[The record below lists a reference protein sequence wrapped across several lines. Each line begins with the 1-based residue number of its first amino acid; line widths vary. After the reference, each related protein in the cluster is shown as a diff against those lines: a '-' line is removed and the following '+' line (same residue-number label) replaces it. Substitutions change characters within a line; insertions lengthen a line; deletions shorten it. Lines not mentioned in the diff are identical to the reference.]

1 MSDSNY
7 KTLIGGRTMVETT
20 ALMDALKKALRA
32 KRITY
37 AEVAR
42 GLELSEASVKRL
54 LSRGGLTLERFE
66 TICHVAG
73 ISMVELVRETGR
85 GKDAVSQLDLA
96 QERVIMSDVR
106 LLLVAV
112 CALNHLSV
120 EDMVSVYDLTKADVI
135 KLLLRLEKID
145 FLELLPENRIRL
157 KVSRT
162 FAWRP
167 NGPIQQYFKARAQNE
182 FFRAHFDGDNEIM
195 LLSNATLPPATQALL
210 VQRLKR
216 LANEFAELHEEAKH
230 LPLGERRGATLLLA
244 MRPWEL
250 DEFHELRRRKPVA
263 EAAEKPGRATMLHSI
278 APMP

>member
-1 MSDSNY
+1 
-7 KTLIGGRTMVETT
+7 
-20 ALMDALKKALRA
+20 ALRA

-42 GLELSEASVKRL
+42 RLDLSEASVKRL

-66 TICHVAG
+66 QICQVAG
-73 ISMVELVRETGR
+73 IRMVELVRETDR
-85 GKDAVSQLDLA
+85 GKDMVSQLELS
-96 QERVIMSDVR
+96 QERVIMADVR

-112 CALNHLSV
+112 CALNHLSAD
-120 EDMVSVYDLTKADVI
+120 DMVAVYDLTKAEVI
-135 KLLLRLEKID
+135 KLLLKLEKID

-162 FAWRP
+162 FSWHP

-195 LLSNATLPPATQALL
+195 LLSNATLTPATQAQL

-216 LANEFAELHEEAKH
+216 VANEFTELHEESKH
-230 LPLGERRGATLLLA
+230 MPLGERRSTTLLLA
-244 MRPWEL
+244 IRPWEL
-250 DEFHELRRRKPVA
+250 DEFRALRRKPPQPNA
-263 EAAEKPGRATMLHSI
+263 RAASAA
-278 APMP
+278 APKTALR

>member
-1 MSDSNY
+1 
-7 KTLIGGRTMVETT
+7 
-20 ALMDALKKALRA
+20 MDALKKALRA

-42 GLELSEASVKRL
+42 GLDLSEASVKRL

-106 LLLVAV
+106 MLLVAV

-120 EDMVSVYDLTKADVI
+120 DDIVSVYELTKADVI
-135 KLLLRLEKID
+135 RLLLRLEKIE

-182 FFRAHFDGDNEIM
+182 FFRAHFDGENEIM
-195 LLSNATLPPATQALL
+195 LLSNATLPSATQALL

-230 LPLGERRGATLLLA
+230 LPLGERRGASLLLA

-263 EAAEKPGRATMLHSI
+263 EAAERPGRATVLHSI

>member
-1 MSDSNY
+1 M
-7 KTLIGGRTMVETT
+7 IETT
-20 ALMDALKKALRA
+20 ALMDALKRALRA

-42 GLELSEASVKRL
+42 QLDLSEASVKRL

-66 TICHVAG
+66 SICKVAG

-120 EDMVSVYDLTKADVI
+120 DDMVAIYELSKAEVI

-157 KVSRT
+157 KVART
-162 FAWRP
+162 FTWLP

-182 FFRAHFDGDNEIM
+182 FFRALFDGDNEIM

-210 VQRLKR
+210 VKRLKR
-216 LANEFAELHEEAKH
+216 VANEFAELHEEARH
-230 LPLGERRGATLLLA
+230 LPLGERRGTTLLLA

-250 DEFHELRRRKPVA
+250 DEFHELRRRKPTRLPA
-263 EAAEKPGRATMLHSI
+263 EPASRPLAMHGLSPGR
-278 APMP
+278 

>member
-1 MSDSNY
+1 M
-7 KTLIGGRTMVETT
+7 IETT
-20 ALMDALKKALRA
+20 ALMDALKRALRA

-42 GLELSEASVKRL
+42 RLDLSEASVKRL

-66 TICHVAG
+66 QICQVAG
-73 ISMVELVRETGR
+73 IRMVELVRETDR
-85 GKDAVSQLDLA
+85 GKDMVSQLELS
-96 QERVIMSDVR
+96 QERVIMADVR

-112 CALNHLSV
+112 CALNHLSAD
-120 EDMVSVYDLTKADVI
+120 DMVAVYDLTKAEVI
-135 KLLLRLEKID
+135 KLLLKLEKID

-162 FAWRP
+162 FSWHP

-195 LLSNATLPPATQALL
+195 LLSNATLTPATQAQL

-216 LANEFAELHEEAKH
+216 VANEFTELHEESKH
-230 LPLGERRGATLLLA
+230 MPLGERRSARNSSSSQGRMANSSVVL
-244 MRPWEL
+244 
-250 DEFHELRRRKPVA
+250 RRKPPQPNA
-263 EAAEKPGRATMLHSI
+263 RAASAA
-278 APMP
+278 APKTALR

>member
-1 MSDSNY
+1 M
-7 KTLIGGRTMVETT
+7 IETT
-20 ALMDALKKALRA
+20 ALMDALKRALRA

-42 GLELSEASVKRL
+42 RLELSEASVKRL

-66 TICHVAG
+66 QICQVAG
-73 ISMVELVRETGR
+73 IRMVELVRETDR
-85 GKDAVSQLDLA
+85 GKDVISQLDLS
-96 QERVIMSDVR
+96 QERVIMADLR

-120 EDMVSVYDLTKADVI
+120 DDMVAVYDLTKAEVI
-135 KLLLRLEKID
+135 KLLLKLEKIE

-162 FAWRP
+162 FSWHP

-182 FFRAHFDGDNEIM
+182 FFRAHFDGENEIL
-195 LLSNATLPPATQALL
+195 LLSNATLPLATQAML

-216 LANEFAELHEEAKH
+216 VANEFAELHEESKH
-230 LPLGERRGATLLLA
+230 MPVGERRSTTLLLA

-250 DEFHELRRRKPVA
+250 DEFRELRRQPAGKKDGVPAR
-263 EAAEKPGRATMLHSI
+263 EA
-278 APMP
+278 MPRPFLPLR